1 MPVRDSNIDTPDNK
15 NRVPP
20 HTMFN
25 NLIQIPF
32 RICDA
37 KPLHDIL
44 ADFIKRDYFQPVTSF
59 GDDLKYAQHLQNSLA
74 VLSREEA
81 PDIEHF
87 ESILYKYYHFLS
99 DVNNKFMDD
108 CVEFEWYGTL
118 RYQPKHCSFTS
129 WKQEQLQLIYEMG
142 ALYSYKALHE
152 NAYTDDGLKLACTSL
167 KKAAGFFD
175 ALLNLNKD
183 LLRGIPDFDDDTL
196 QCIKIMLIAQAQ
208 ELVWLKAAMGKTV
221 KDHLIARLSKKVS
234 ELYKQAAE
242 YGAESDAITL
252 DWINHFKV
260 KGYHFEAAAQYRM
273 SVVALNGF
281 KYGEQVAHLKVASK
295 LCDEGAKY
303 KRYVTE
309 LVVEDLQ
316 GLTDMVKSTLKS
328 AEKDNDLVYLKP
340 VPDFKALPAITGASM
355 VDAEQSKQFFEK
367 SSENEAFQR
376 LVPFSIIQV
385 AQAFR
390 ERQEVFVID
399 HFHEPLKALT
409 RMFNKFLA
417 ERDLPASIDAIQK
430 PETVPDSLLHHS
442 QEIISMG
449 GTKLIDSSMFEIGK
463 LAKQCQDLVDAC
475 NERLS
480 MERYEDHLMKEKQ
493 GSDRWTREPSRVAA
507 SELSTRVN
515 KMASYLDQSLQS
527 DSLIMDLYRAIKEVL
542 LVYCGGKQKLI
553 GTIPRS
559 SHAQVNSSVGQV
571 IGQLRELLA
580 NGDKIE
586 QSKQRLI
593 SSVGVKSRDHS
604 IFPVIMSQ
612 YKKNL
617 EKFLDEEGKIS
628 HRKFEPV
635 YESHIKAFN
644 TDLQL
649 VDDLKQKQ
657 MDLEKKIHEKNLQLL
672 EVRQSSAHAAHDK
685 RHQALQSFEE
695 AYVQYLDLVSN
706 LNQASKFYAD
716 FLDKGNAVLHDVDHY
731 LYERR
736 EEARELLL
744 NIQNQDKLRDIEN
757 AMQNQGTPLA
767 APQSQRAFRDPSQD
781 MDHH

>member
-1 MPVRDSNIDTPDNK
+1 
-15 NRVPP
+15 
-20 HTMFN
+20 MFN

-81 PDIEHF
+81 PDVEHF

-129 WKQEQLQLIYEMG
+129 WKQEQLQLIYGMG

-175 ALLNLNKD
+175 VLLNLNKE
-183 LLRGIPDFDDDTL
+183 LLRGVPDFDSDTL
-196 QCIKIMLIAQAQ
+196 LCIKIMLIAQAQ

-273 SVVALNGF
+273 SVVALDGF
-281 KYGEQVAHLKVASK
+281 KYGEQVAHLKAASK
-295 LCDEGAKY
+295 HCDEGAKY

-309 LVVEDLQ
+309 PVVEDLQ

-340 VPDFKALPAITGASM
+340 VPDFKALPVITGVSM

-367 SSENEAFQR
+367 PPGSEAFQR

-480 MERYEDHLMKEKQ
+480 MERYEDRLMKEKQ
-493 GSDRWTREPSRVAA
+493 GSDRWTREPSSIAA

-527 DSLIMDLYRAIKEVL
+527 DSLIMDLYHAIKEVL
-542 LVYCGGKQKLI
+542 LVYCGGKQKLN

-559 SHAQVNSSVGQV
+559 SHAQVNSGVGQV

-580 NGDKIE
+580 SGDKIE

-635 YESHIKAFN
+635 YENHIKAFN

-672 EVRQSSAHAAHDK
+672 EVRQTSANAAHDK

-706 LNQASKFYAD
+706 LNQASKFYSD

-757 AMQNQGTPLA
+757 AMLAQGTPLA